1 MNRKQRR
8 AKGVKNSDPVF
19 MVKRSDMQSHID
31 KLLKNDPDVQKA
43 IQEEAHRVN
52 LLEANKQAEDI
63 DALILMTLHEI
74 FGFGKTRLLRFAKG
88 LAELQKYYEGRY
100 EDCDLFT
107 MKSHLRDY
115 VGIDVAELQKEVERL
130 ATEESSNKGR
140 A

>member
-8 AKGVKNSDPVF
+8 AKGVKNSDPAF
-19 MVKRSDMQSHID
+19 MVKHSDMQSHID
-31 KLLKNDPDVQKA
+31 RLLKNDPDVQKA
-43 IQEEAHRVN
+43 IQEEAHRVS
-52 LLEANKQAEDI
+52 LLEAKKQAEDI
-63 DALILMTLHEI
+63 DALILMILHEI

>member
-8 AKGVKNSDPVF
+8 AKGVKNSDPAF
-19 MVKRSDMQSHID
+19 MVRQSDMQSHID
-31 KLLKNDPDVQKA
+31 RLLKSDPTVQQA

-52 LLEANKQAEDI
+52 LLEAKKQAEDI

-130 ATEESSNKGR
+130 ATEESSNKG
-140 A
+140 